1 MEILFIDR
9 GIVKITEEGMALPS
23 FRVLFDED
31 KKAGKPVFKKR
42 VEMLW
47 YLYSKE
53 SPYFDMKV
61 VERYDV
67 YSSRIMGCS
76 VEDLKKI
83 LEHRSVKD
91 CVKEYEEIIMTREDK
106 QLTMILD
113 DIDNYIEDLSNVPS
127 KRKIKTKFEV
137 EHPDSGDKTIKE
149 VIIDVM
155 NTDEKLSVQKAIQEA
170 YKLVD
175 YIEDRRKKKGV
186 VKQRRYLRIF
196 DNPEG

>member
-1 MEILFIDR
+1 MEILFIDK

-31 KKAGKPVFKKR
+31 KKAGKPIFKNR
-42 VEMLW
+42 IEMIW

-53 SPYFDMKV
+53 SPYFDMKL
-61 VERYDV
+61 VERHDV
-67 YSSRIMGCS
+67 FASRIMGGS
-76 VEDLKKI
+76 VDDLRKI
-83 LEHRSVKD
+83 LEYKNVRD
-91 CVKEYEEIIMTREDK
+91 CIREYEEIIMTREDK
-106 QLTMILD
+106 QLTKILD
-113 DIDNYIEDLSNVPS
+113 DIDDYISDLSNVPS
-127 KRKIKTKFEV
+127 KRRIKTKFEV
-137 EHPDSGDKTIKE
+137 EHPESGEKTIKE
-149 VIIDVM
+149 VVIDVM

-186 VKQRRYLRIF
+186 IKQRRYIRLF

>member
-9 GIVKITEEGMALPS
+9 GVVKVTEEGMALPS

-47 YLYSKE
+47 YLYSKD

-61 VERYDV
+61 IERYDV
-67 YSSRIMGCS
+67 YSSRIMGGS
-76 VEDLKKI
+76 VDDLKKI

-106 QLTMILD
+106 QLTKILD
-113 DIDNYIEDLSNVPS
+113 DIDDYIQDLSNVPS
-127 KRKIKTKFEV
+127 KRRIKTKFEV
-137 EHPDSGDKTIKE
+137 EHPESGDKTIKE
-149 VIIDVM
+149 VVIDVM